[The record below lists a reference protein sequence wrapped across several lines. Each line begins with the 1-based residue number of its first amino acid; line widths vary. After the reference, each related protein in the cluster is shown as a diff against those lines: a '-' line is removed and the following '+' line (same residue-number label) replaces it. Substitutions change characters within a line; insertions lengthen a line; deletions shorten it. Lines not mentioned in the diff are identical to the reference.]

1 MLLIS
6 LMRSTPGFWM
16 PERRNQP
23 SSGRASTG
31 TTAIPRCAGMNGHL
45 SRREEITAVDEFGN
59 RGWREMAWSE
69 ASGDDDPA
77 GMRRLPRAGRP
88 GAVRQEEESS
98 GASSFSGTRVRGL
111 PDCPDLRAQ
120 RERSPIGASGHTPVS
135 GHWVNVR
142 RRMPLAG
149 CWADTPASRPTGS
162 RRVPARRRPPP
173 PAAVSDTRGA
183 GRACAAG
190 AALSTPA

>member
-1 MLLIS
+1 MVVPRGVKGVLGTVKGDVGSAVGDWRLATGDW
-6 LMRSTPGFWM
+6 RRRE
-16 PERRNQP
+16 PEP
-23 SSGRASTG
+23 SSSIGMS
-31 TTAIPRCAGMNGHL
+31 AIPRCAGMNGHL

-59 RGWREMAWSE
+59 RGVREMAWSE

-98 GASSFSGTRVRGL
+98 GASSFSGTRVRVL

-120 RERSPIGASGHTPVS
+120 RERSPIGASDHTPVS

-142 RRMPLAG
+142 RRMPL
-149 CWADTPASRPTGS
+149 P
-162 RRVPARRRPPP
+162 
-173 PAAVSDTRGA
+173 
-183 GRACAAG
+183 
-190 AALSTPA
+190 